1 MLHDTELSRSSFR
14 PPRTALAIFLWHS
27 GCCIS
32 HGTFQRVFNKPALG
46 LAESPDQLQAAVSQL
61 PLAQNAAQ
69 QFQDFRF
76 CHALREMLVL
86 HNFLL
91 PPQEWA
97 DNTRAPLAEI

>member
-46 LAESPDQLQAAVSQL
+46 LAESPDQLQGSGVTAA
-61 PLAQNAAQ
+61 PCAECGAAISGLQ
-69 QFQDFRF
+69 
-76 CHALREMLVL
+76 VL
-86 HNFLL
+86 SCPKGDACF
-91 PPQEWA
+91 A
-97 DNTRAPLAEI
+97 